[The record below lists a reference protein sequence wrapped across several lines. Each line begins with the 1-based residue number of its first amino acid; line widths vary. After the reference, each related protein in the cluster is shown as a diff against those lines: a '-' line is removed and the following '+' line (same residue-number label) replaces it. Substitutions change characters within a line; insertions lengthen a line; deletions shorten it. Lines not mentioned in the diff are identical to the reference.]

1 MKKIIIISFSFL
13 FFCCQSNSKKSDSKK
28 DINLENSSF
37 YGTIISE
44 DSVKSLISEKETL
57 KKLGSKSCKLSG
69 QIIETCSM
77 KGCWMSLDIGG
88 DTLFVKFR
96 DYAFFVPK
104 DSVEGK
110 RAIIQGDLFLDTVS
124 VEMLKHYAED
134 AGKTEK
140 EIAQITE
147 PSYKLGF
154 TADGVIIK

>member
-13 FFCCQSNSKKSDSKK
+13 FFCCQTNSKKSDSKK
-28 DINLENSSF
+28 DINLKNSSF

-69 QIIETCSM
+69 QIIETCNM

-96 DYAFFVPK
+96 DYAIPSPICKTVPT
-104 DSVEGK
+104 SSSS
-110 RAIIQGDLFLDTVS
+110 ASDLKPDNCS
-124 VEMLKHYAED
+124 LKIAETS
-134 AGKTEK
+134 AGF
-140 EIAQITE
+140 ISDIVVDFIN
-147 PSYKLGF
+147 S
-154 TADGVIIK
+154 